1 MFRSVCGVARGL
13 RLSMF
18 GAVAVVTVLAV
29 ATEPADARRHRRS
42 GGHAS
47 HSTSRDNYSP
57 PYSAIVVDANS
68 GKTLHEASADG
79 LRHPASLTKI
89 MTLYLLFERLE
100 SGKMKLNSSMPVS
113 ERASVQ
119 APTKLGL
126 RPGQNLEVEDAIRG
140 LVTKSAN
147 DAAVVVAE
155 AIAGT
160 EDDFAALMTSKARA
174 LGMNRTTYR
183 NASGLPND
191 EQVTTARDQAL
202 LGRAIQERF
211 PRYYRYFSTP
221 SFTYRG
227 EAMRNHNRLLG
238 RVEGVDGIKTG
249 YTRASG
255 FNLVTSVTRDNRHI
269 VAVVLGGSSASSR
282 DARMRDLIA
291 SYVADASNRRTTTT
305 QVAEA
310 VAPAEPRVPARP
322 TQVAAAGGAYALAS
336 ASSTP
341 TPAPAAAAPVQ
352 GGLMVASKP
361 QVAAGSSEPLKP
373 IAVKTIKV
381 KLAGV
386 EAAALAPSAPMIAV
400 PEETGSTASA
410 PAPKAAATQPVPSAP
425 PPAAAQPWPT
435 PSKEP
440 IKAAAWPAPAAAPA
454 PEPAPATRTQAV
466 AKTEP
471 APAVKTA
478 KAEPAPARKAQTHSG
493 WIIQIGAFETAGE
506 AKQRLD
512 AAQSKAKSVL
522 AGADAF
528 TEPVTKGDKTFYRA
542 RFAGLEKSQA
552 EATCK
557 QLKRNDISC
566 MTLKN

>member
-1 MFRSVCGVARGL
+1 M

-79 LRHPASLTKI
+79 MRHPASLTKI

-191 EQVTTARDQAL
+191 EQITTARDQAL

-255 FNLVTSVTRDNRHI
+255 FNLVTSVKRDNRHI

-440 IKAAAWPAPAAAPA
+440 IKAAAWPAPPAAPA
-454 PEPAPATRTQAV
+454 PEPAPATKTQAA

>member
-1 MFRSVCGVARGL
+1 
-13 RLSMF
+13 MF

-227 EAMRNHNRLLG
+227 ESMRNHNRLLG

-255 FNLVTSVTRDNRHI
+255 FNLVTSVKRDNRHI

-454 PEPAPATRTQAV
+454 PEPAPATKTQAV

>member
-1 MFRSVCGVARGL
+1 MFRSVYGVARGL

-18 GAVAVVTVLAV
+18 GAVAVVTVLAI

-68 GKTLHEASADG
+68 GKTLHEASADS

-100 SGKMKLNSSMPVS
+100 SGKMKLNSAMPVS
-113 ERASVQ
+113 DHASVQ

-155 AIAGT
+155 AIAGN

-174 LGMNRTTYR
+174 LGMTRTTYR

-227 EAMRNHNRLLG
+227 ESMRNHNRLLG

-255 FNLVTSVTRDNRHI
+255 FNLVTSVKRDNRHI
-269 VAVVLGGSSASSR
+269 VAVVLGGSSAGSR

-291 SYVADASNRRTTTT
+291 SYVADASNRRTAT

-310 VAPAEPRVPARP
+310 AAPVEPRVPARP
-322 TQVAAAGGAYALAS
+322 AQVAAAGGAYALAS
-336 ASSTP
+336 ASSMP
-341 TPAPAAAAPVQ
+341 TPAAAAPVQ
-352 GGLMVASKP
+352 SGFMVASKP

-400 PEETGSTASA
+400 PEETGSTAL
-410 PAPKAAATQPVPSAP
+410 APKAAATQPAPSAP
-425 PPAAAQPWPT
+425 PTPAVQPWPT
-435 PSKEP
+435 PNKEP
-440 IKAAAWPAPAAAPA
+440 LKAAAWPSPAAAPA
-454 PEPAPATRTQAV
+454 PEPAPAAKTQVV
-466 AKTEP
+466 AKTE
-471 APAVKTA
+471 PAVKTA

-493 WIIQIGAFETAGE
+493 WIIQIGAFETASE

-522 AGADAF
+522 ARADAF

>member
-1 MFRSVCGVARGL
+1 
-13 RLSMF
+13 
-18 GAVAVVTVLAV
+18 
-29 ATEPADARRHRRS
+29 
-42 GGHAS
+42 
-47 HSTSRDNYSP
+47 
-57 PYSAIVVDANS
+57 
-68 GKTLHEASADG
+68 
-79 LRHPASLTKI
+79 
-89 MTLYLLFERLE
+89 
-100 SGKMKLNSSMPVS
+100 
-113 ERASVQ
+113 
-119 APTKLGL
+119 
-126 RPGQNLEVEDAIRG
+126 
-140 LVTKSAN
+140 
-147 DAAVVVAE
+147 
-155 AIAGT
+155 
-160 EDDFAALMTSKARA
+160 
-174 LGMNRTTYR
+174 
-183 NASGLPND
+183 LPDD

-227 EAMRNHNRLLG
+227 ESMRNHNRLLG
-238 RVEGVDGIKTG
+238 HVEGVDGIKTG

-255 FNLVTSVTRDNRHI
+255 FNLVTSVKRDNRHI

-291 SYVADASNRRTTTT
+291 SYVADASNRRTAT
-305 QVAEA
+305 QVAE
-310 VAPAEPRVPARP
+310 APAEPRVPARP

-336 ASSTP
+336 ASSMP
-341 TPAPAAAAPVQ
+341 TPAAAAPGQ
-352 GGLMVASKP
+352 SGLMVASKP
-361 QVAAGSSEPLKP
+361 QQVAAGSSEPLKP

-410 PAPKAAATQPVPSAP
+410 PKAAATQPAP
-425 PPAAAQPWPT
+425 PAAAAQPWST

-454 PEPAPATRTQAV
+454 PEPAPAMKTQVV

-522 AGADAF
+522 ARADAF

-557 QLKRNDISC
+557 QLKRSDISC

>member
-1 MFRSVCGVARGL
+1 MFRSVYGVARGL

-68 GKTLHEASADG
+68 GKTLHEASADS

-100 SGKMKLNSSMPVS
+100 AGKMKLNSSMPVS
-113 ERASVQ
+113 EHASVQ

-155 AIAGT
+155 AIAGN

-191 EQVTTARDQAL
+191 EQVTTARDQAM

-227 EAMRNHNRLLG
+227 ESMRNHNRLLG

-255 FNLVTSVTRDNRHI
+255 FNLVTSVKRDNRHI
-269 VAVVLGGSSASSR
+269 VAVVLGGSSAGSR

-291 SYVADASNRRTTTT
+291 SYVADASNRRTAT

-310 VAPAEPRVPARP
+310 AAPTEPRVPARP
-322 TQVAAAGGAYALAS
+322 AQVAAAGGAYALAS
-336 ASSTP
+336 ASSVA
-341 TPAPAAAAPVQ
+341 APAAAPVQ

-410 PAPKAAATQPVPSAP
+410 PAPRAAATQPTPSAP
-425 PPAAAQPWPT
+425 PAAAAQPWSM

-454 PEPAPATRTQAV
+454 PEPAPATKTQVV

-471 APAVKTA
+471 ALKTA

-512 AAQSKAKSVL
+512 AAQSKAKGVL
-522 AGADAF
+522 ARADAF

>member
-1 MFRSVCGVARGL
+1 
-13 RLSMF
+13 MF

-42 GGHAS
+42 GGHAT

-68 GKTLHEASADG
+68 GKTLHEASADS

-113 ERASVQ
+113 EHASVQ

-155 AIAGT
+155 AIAGS

-227 EAMRNHNRLLG
+227 ESMRNHNRLLG
-238 RVEGVDGIKTG
+238 RIEGVDGIKTG

-255 FNLVTSVTRDNRHI
+255 FNLVTSVKRDNRHI
-269 VAVVLGGSSASSR
+269 VAVVLGGSSAGSR

-291 SYVADASNRRTTTT
+291 SYVADASNRRTAT

-310 VAPAEPRVPARP
+310 AAPAEPRVPARP
-322 TQVAAAGGAYALAS
+322 AQVAAAGGAYALAS
-336 ASSTP
+336 ASSVA
-341 TPAPAAAAPVQ
+341 APAAAPVQ

-410 PAPKAAATQPVPSAP
+410 PAPRAAATQPTPSAP
-425 PPAAAQPWPT
+425 PAAAAQPWSM

-454 PEPAPATRTQAV
+454 PEPAPATKTQVV

-471 APAVKTA
+471 ALKTA

-522 AGADAF
+522 ARANAF

>member
-1 MFRSVCGVARGL
+1 MFRSVYGVARGL

-191 EQVTTARDQAL
+191 EQITTARDQAL

-255 FNLVTSVTRDNRHI
+255 FNLVTSVKRDNRHI

-282 DARMRDLIA
+282 DARMRDLIG
-291 SYVADASNRRTTTT
+291 SYVADAANRRTTTT

>member
-1 MFRSVCGVARGL
+1 MFRSVYGVARGL

-68 GKTLHEASADG
+68 GKTLHEASADS

-100 SGKMKLNSSMPVS
+100 SGKMKLNSAMPVS
-113 ERASVQ
+113 DHASVQ

-155 AIAGT
+155 AIAGN

-227 EAMRNHNRLLG
+227 ESMRNHNRLLG

-255 FNLVTSVTRDNRHI
+255 FNLVTSVKRDNRYI
-269 VAVVLGGSSASSR
+269 VAVVLGGSSAGSR

-291 SYVADASNRRTTTT
+291 SYVADASNRRTAT
-305 QVAEA
+305 QVAE
-310 VAPAEPRVPARP
+310 APAEPRVPARP
-322 TQVAAAGGAYALAS
+322 AQVAAAGGAYALAS
-336 ASSTP
+336 ASSMP
-341 TPAPAAAAPVQ
+341 TPAAAAPVQ
-352 GGLMVASKP
+352 SGLMVASKP

-386 EAAALAPSAPMIAV
+386 EAAALTPSAPMIAV

-410 PAPKAAATQPVPSAP
+410 PKAAATQPAPSAP
-425 PPAAAQPWPT
+425 PTPAVQPWPT
-435 PSKEP
+435 PNKEP
-440 IKAAAWPAPAAAPA
+440 LKAAAWPSPAAAPA
-454 PEPAPATRTQAV
+454 PEPAPAAKTQVV
-466 AKTEP
+466 AKTE
-471 APAVKTA
+471 PAVKTA
-478 KAEPAPARKAQTHSG
+478 KAEPTPARKAQTHSG

-512 AAQSKAKSVL
+512 AAQSKAKGVL
-522 AGADAF
+522 ARADAF

>member
-1 MFRSVCGVARGL
+1 MFRSECGVARGL
-13 RLSMF
+13 RLSFF

-47 HSTSRDNYSP
+47 HSTSRDYSP

-68 GKTLHEASADG
+68 GKTLHDASADS

-113 ERASVQ
+113 EHASVQ

-126 RPGQNLEVEDAIRG
+126 RPGQTLEVEDAIRG

-155 AIAGT
+155 AIAGN

-227 EAMRNHNRLLG
+227 ESMRNHNRLLG

-255 FNLVTSVTRDNRHI
+255 FNLVTSVNRDNRHI
-269 VAVVLGGSSASSR
+269 VAVVLGGSSAGSR

-291 SYVADASNRRTTTT
+291 SYVADASNRRTAT

-310 VAPAEPRVPARP
+310 AAPAEPRVPARP
-322 TQVAAAGGAYALAS
+322 AQVAAAGGAYALAS
-336 ASSTP
+336 ASSVP
-341 TPAPAAAAPVQ
+341 TAAAPVH

-381 KLAGV
+381 KLAGI

-400 PEETGSTASA
+400 PEETGSTVAA
-410 PAPKAAATQPVPSAP
+410 PAAKTAATQPAPSAP
-425 PPAAAQPWPT
+425 PPPAAHPWSA

-440 IKAAAWPAPAAAPA
+440 IKTAAWPTPTVAPA
-454 PEPAPATRTQAV
+454 PEPAPATKTQVV

-471 APAVKTA
+471 APAPKTA
-478 KAEPAPARKAQTHSG
+478 KAEPAPARKAQTHTG
-493 WIIQIGAFETAGE
+493 WIIQIGAFETASE

-522 AGADAF
+522 ARADAF

>member
-1 MFRSVCGVARGL
+1 MQLGERQLGEVRRTGRSASNGPGETMFRSVYGVARGL

-227 EAMRNHNRLLG
+227 VAMRNHNRLLG

-255 FNLVTSVTRDNRHI
+255 FNLVTSVKRDNRHI

-291 SYVADASNRRTTTT
+291 SYVADASNRRTAT
-305 QVAEA
+305 QVAE
-310 VAPAEPRVPARP
+310 
-322 TQVAAAGGAYALAS
+322 
-336 ASSTP
+336 
-341 TPAPAAAAPVQ
+341 AAAPVQ
-352 GGLMVASKP
+352 GGFMVASKP

-440 IKAAAWPAPAAAPA
+440 IKAAAWPAPA
-454 PEPAPATRTQAV
+454 PEPAPATKTQAV

-528 TEPVTKGDKTFYRA
+528 TEPVTKGEKTFYRA

>member
-1 MFRSVCGVARGL
+1 
-13 RLSMF
+13 MF

-255 FNLVTSVTRDNRHI
+255 FNLVTSVKRDNRHI

-282 DARMRDLIA
+282 DARMRDLIG
-291 SYVADASNRRTTTT
+291 SYVADAANRRTTTT

-454 PEPAPATRTQAV
+454 PEPAPATKTQAV

>member
-1 MFRSVCGVARGL
+1 MFRSVYGVARGL

-227 EAMRNHNRLLG
+227 ESMRNHNRLLG

-255 FNLVTSVTRDNRHI
+255 FNLVTSVKRDNRHI

-282 DARMRDLIA
+282 DARMRDLIG
-291 SYVADASNRRTTTT
+291 SYVADAANRRTTTT

-454 PEPAPATRTQAV
+454 PEPAPATKTQAV

-493 WIIQIGAFETAGE
+493 WIIQIGAFETVGE

>member
-1 MFRSVCGVARGL
+1 MFRSVYGVARGL

-68 GKTLHEASADG
+68 GKTLHEASADS

-113 ERASVQ
+113 EHASVQ

-155 AIAGT
+155 AIAGN

-227 EAMRNHNRLLG
+227 ESMRNHNRLLG

-255 FNLVTSVTRDNRHI
+255 FNLVTSVKRDNRHI

-291 SYVADASNRRTTTT
+291 SYVADASNRRTAT

-310 VAPAEPRVPARP
+310 AAPAEPRVPARP
-322 TQVAAAGGAYALAS
+322 AQVAAAGGAYALAS

-341 TPAPAAAAPVQ
+341 TPAPAAAVQ
-352 GGLMVASKP
+352 SGFMVAAKP

-410 PAPKAAATQPVPSAP
+410 PAPRAAATQPTPSAP
-425 PPAAAQPWPT
+425 PTPAAQPWST
-435 PSKEP
+435 PSKES
-440 IKAAAWPAPAAAPA
+440 IKAAAWPAPAVAPA
-454 PEPAPATRTQAV
+454 PEPAPATKTQVV

-471 APAVKTA
+471 APAAKTA
-478 KAEPAPARKAQTHSG
+478 KAEPAPTRKAQTHSG

-522 AGADAF
+522 ARADAF

>member
-1 MFRSVCGVARGL
+1 
-13 RLSMF
+13 MF
-18 GAVAVVTVLAV
+18 GLVAVVTVLAV
-29 ATEPADARRHRRS
+29 ATEPVDARRHRRS
-42 GGHAS
+42 AHGPGHIS
-47 HSTSRDNYSP
+47 SSRGDYSP

-68 GKTLHEASADG
+68 GKILHEASADSP
-79 LRHPASLTKI
+79 RHPASLTKI

-100 SGKMKLNSSMPVS
+100 SGKMKLNTAMPVS
-113 ERASVQ
+113 EHASVQ

-126 RPGQNLEVEDAIRG
+126 RPGQSLEVEDAIRG

-155 AIAGT
+155 AIGGT
-160 EDDFAALMTSKARA
+160 EDDFAAMMTSKARA
-174 LGMNRTTYR
+174 LGMSRTTYR
-183 NASGLPND
+183 NASGLPD
-191 EQVTTARDQAL
+191 DDQITTARDQAL
-202 LGRAIQERF
+202 LGRAVQERF

-227 EAMRNHNRLLG
+227 ESMRNHNHLLG

-255 FNLVTSVTRDNRHI
+255 FNLVTSVSRDNRHI
-269 VAVVLGGSSASSR
+269 VAVVLGGSSAAARDTRMRGLISQYFAEASSR
-282 DARMRDLIA
+282 
-291 SYVADASNRRTTTT
+291 RTATM
-305 QVAEA
+305 VAEGTA
-310 VAPAEPRVPARP
+310 PAAPAEPRAPARP
-322 TQVAAAGGAYALAS
+322 AQVAAAGGAYALAS
-336 ASSTP
+336 AASV
-341 TPAPAAAAPVQ
+341 PAPPPAAAAPVQ
-352 GGLMVASKP
+352 GALMVASKP
-361 QVAAGSSEPLKP
+361 HVVAGSSEPLKP

-386 EAAALAPSAPMIAV
+386 ETAALAPSATMIAV
-400 PEETGSTASA
+400 PEETGSNP
-410 PAPKAAATQPVPSAP
+410 PAPKAAAPQ
-425 PPAAAQPWPT
+425 PAAAAPPAPAAPAWSTQN
-435 PSKEP
+435 KEP
-440 IKAAAWPAPAAAPA
+440 IKSAAWPSAPAVAPA
-454 PEPAPATRTQAV
+454 PEPAAVTKPQAV
-466 AKTEP
+466 
-471 APAVKTA
+471 A
-478 KAEPAPARKAQTHSG
+478 KAEPAPPAKTAKPEPVAPARKPQAHGG

-522 AGADAF
+522 SRADAF

-557 QLKRNDISC
+557 QLKRNDITC

>member
-1 MFRSVCGVARGL
+1 
-13 RLSMF
+13 MF

-191 EQVTTARDQAL
+191 EQITTARDQAL

>member
-1 MFRSVCGVARGL
+1 
-13 RLSMF
+13 MF
-18 GAVAVVTVLAV
+18 GAIAVVTVLAV

-227 EAMRNHNRLLG
+227 ESMRNHNRLLG

-255 FNLVTSVTRDNRHI
+255 FNLVTSVKRDNRHI

-282 DARMRDLIA
+282 DARMRDLIG
-291 SYVADASNRRTTTT
+291 SYVADAANRRTTTT

-454 PEPAPATRTQAV
+454 PEPAPATKTQAV

>member
-1 MFRSVCGVARGL
+1 MFRSVYGVARGL

-68 GKTLHEASADG
+68 GKTLHEASADS

-100 SGKMKLNSSMPVS
+100 SGKMKLNSAMPVS
-113 ERASVQ
+113 DHASVQ

-155 AIAGT
+155 AIAGN

-174 LGMNRTTYR
+174 LGMTRTTYR

-227 EAMRNHNRLLG
+227 ESMRNHNRLLG

-255 FNLVTSVTRDNRHI
+255 FNLVTSVKRDNRYI
-269 VAVVLGGSSASSR
+269 VAVVLGGSSAGSR

-291 SYVADASNRRTTTT
+291 SYVADASNRRTAT

-322 TQVAAAGGAYALAS
+322 AQVAAAGGAYALAS
-336 ASSTP
+336 TSSMP
-341 TPAPAAAAPVQ
+341 TPAAAAPVQ
-352 GGLMVASKP
+352 SGLMVASKP

-410 PAPKAAATQPVPSAP
+410 PAPKAAATQPAPSAP
-425 PPAAAQPWPT
+425 PTPAVQPWPT

-440 IKAAAWPAPAAAPA
+440 MKAAAWPSPAVAPA
-454 PEPAPATRTQAV
+454 PEPAPATKAQVV

-471 APAVKTA
+471 APAAKTA

-493 WIIQIGAFETAGE
+493 WIIQIGAFETASE

-512 AAQSKAKSVL
+512 AAQSKAKGVL
-522 AGADAF
+522 ARADAF